1 MNRAAP
7 YSGLAAGL
15 AMIFDMDGVLI
26 DSNPLHREAWAAF
39 NRRFGLETTAAMQER
54 MYGRRNDQII
64 RDFFGD
70 TLTQEEIAAR
80 GSSKELIFRDLLASR
95 LEEVLVPGVREF
107 LEVYNGAPLGLA
119 TNAEPD
125 NVDFLLDRATLRR
138 YFRAVLN
145 GHEVSRPKPHPEVYL
160 LAARLLGVPRAE
172 CVVFEDS
179 ASGVAAGCAAGCTV
193 IATTF
198 SHEAEHLECANYLLR
213 DLAGVEVSV
222 LPDGEGLC
230 LRFAPLER

>member
-70 TLTQEEIAAR
+70 TLTQEEVAAR
-80 GSSKELIFRDLLASR
+80 GSAKELIFRDLLASR

-125 NVDFLLDRATLRR
+125 NVDFLLDRAGLRR
-138 YFRAVLN
+138 YFRAIVD
-145 GHEVSRPKPHPEVYL
+145 GHQAQMPKPHPEIYL
-160 LAARLLGVPRAE
+160 RAAAGLQTAPPN
-172 CVVFEDS
+172 CIVFEDS
-179 ASGVAAGCAAGCTV
+179 RAGIEAALAAGMRAIGVTTTYRYLPGTALTIDNFHSRELKGWLAVQRMAA
-193 IATTF
+193 
-198 SHEAEHLECANYLLR
+198 
-213 DLAGVEVSV
+213 
-222 LPDGEGLC
+222 
-230 LRFAPLER
+230 